1 MTFKV
6 RTPYR
11 NFIPIVA
18 GALLSLAALFLFRH
32 AYYAAYVYQVEDFLP
47 GDEKMGAYVDA
58 VTLSDDGKYL
68 IIAGWAYDGTLYTG
82 YNYGTG
88 RSIVTVANNTSFA
101 LTDGTFVYL
110 LPTVGRGRDDMSL
123 AHPDVEV
130 PEGAARRYGILSF
143 MKLGSEGLTYQKD
156 MNIAVVSEREDGMRV
171 LFDTGEKV
179 PAL

>member
-1 MTFKV
+1 M
-6 RTPYR
+6 
-11 NFIPIVA
+11 
-18 GALLSLAALFLFRH
+18 
-32 AYYAAYVYQVEDFLP
+32 EDFLP
-47 GDEKMGAYVDA
+47 GDEKMDAYVDA

-123 AHPDVEV
+123 AHP
-130 PEGAARRYGILSF
+130 EGD
-143 MKLGSEGLTYQKD
+143 T
-156 MNIAVVSEREDGMRV
+156 VSSV
-171 LFDTGEKV
+171 L
-179 PAL
+179 